1 MCRFRPGSLS
11 CPDSACTPWPRRPD
25 DLLPSILYQDH
36 PTDEIQYYDM
46 LTLEPWHDESC
57 RLEIPA
63 GAGSKPRSFTLF
75 TLLKMLAEYQG
86 SSAKHSANEACIR
99 RLL

>member
-1 MCRFRPGSLS
+1 
-11 CPDSACTPWPRRPD
+11 
-25 DLLPSILYQDH
+25 
-36 PTDEIQYYDM
+36 M

-75 TLLKMLAEYQG
+75 TLLKMLAEYEG

-99 RLL
+99 RLLGASNELSLAGPGDAIPADVR